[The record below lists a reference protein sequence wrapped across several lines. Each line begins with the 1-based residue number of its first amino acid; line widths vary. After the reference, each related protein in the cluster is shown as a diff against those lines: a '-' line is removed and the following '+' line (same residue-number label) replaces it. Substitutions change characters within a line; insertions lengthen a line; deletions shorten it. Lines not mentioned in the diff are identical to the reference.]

1 MHFAVPARYAAD
13 EAAETSTIDT
23 VDTKG
28 TSWVATGEGKY
39 GISTGFKRIHQGSNQ
54 WWFIANADE
63 PSDYRLTTPKFTING
78 QSFGLRFRHRWA
90 FESDAQ
96 RQKDFDGGVV
106 EISTDGGAS
115 WRDISELG
123 QIDYNVTLD
132 DDPRGSNPLKGR
144 KAYGKRSAGYPDKW
158 VTTEVRVNLPAPPE
172 SVQIR
177 FRAGSDDNTTDVG
190 WEIDDIELL
199 DVTSKPFWS
208 FIPHRDQCDPL
219 GPKVEAGPGQTV
231 HAKDPVTLQG
241 SGAHPKNAPLT
252 FFWTQTAGPTVQ
264 MRGENTATLAFDAP
278 DTKDPVKL
286 TFALRAHDGSLL
298 SAASYVD
305 VTVTNGDVTNNPG
318 GGGGEGSSGCG
329 CTATGSASSNLGAI
343 ALAGIAA
350 TFVRRRRRS

>member
-1 MHFAVPARYAAD
+1 
-13 EAAETSTIDT
+13 
-23 VDTKG
+23 
-28 TSWVATGEGKY
+28 
-39 GISTGFKRIHQGSNQ
+39 
-54 WWFIANADE
+54 
-63 PSDYRLTTPKFTING
+63 
-78 QSFGLRFRHRWA
+78 
-90 FESDAQ
+90 
-96 RQKDFDGGVV
+96 
-106 EISTDGGAS
+106 
-115 WRDISELG
+115 
-123 QIDYNVTLD
+123 
-132 DDPRGSNPLKGR
+132 
-144 KAYGKRSAGYPDKW
+144 
-158 VTTEVRVNLPAPPE
+158 
-172 SVQIR
+172 VQIR